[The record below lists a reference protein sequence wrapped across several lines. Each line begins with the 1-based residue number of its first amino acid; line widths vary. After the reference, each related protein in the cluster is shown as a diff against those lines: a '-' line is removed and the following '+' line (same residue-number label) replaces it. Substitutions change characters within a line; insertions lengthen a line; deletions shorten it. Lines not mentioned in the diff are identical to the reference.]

1 VRSGKPAADVVA
13 VARSLDELLAGA
25 TSREPMKHADS
36 KSGASFERL
45 VIDGRP
51 HVVKLFAERDWLA
64 DAAAD
69 VECRAVS
76 LFERGIYDLMPDVD
90 HTVVGAARLSPDGAP
105 YPAALLMRDAG
116 DEFIPE
122 DATVDAATHAAFL
135 EAMAAMH
142 ARFWDGPPDAVYM
155 DFARSYRLL
164 SPAQAVEERDRLGD
178 RSDVLRYAL
187 SGWQEIER
195 GAPDV
200 WAAVGDLLHDPDP
213 LVAALAGTPCTFLHG
228 DWKMGNLGRRPDGRV
243 VLVDW
248 DRPQVGPPLFELAW
262 YLAVNCDRMPE
273 SKEQAI
279 TRYRNALEHLGVATG
294 EWWDDQLELTLLGA
308 FLMLGWSKVGQAEEF
323 GWWANVAGR
332 AAARL

>member
-1 VRSGKPAADVVA
+1 MR

-25 TSREPMKHADS
+25 TSRESMKHADS
-36 KSGASFERL
+36 KSGASFERML
-45 VIDGRP
+45 IDGRP
-51 HVVKLFAERDWLA
+51 HVMKLFAERDWLA

-76 LFERGIYDLMPDVD
+76 LFERGVYDLMAGIVD

-116 DEFIPE
+116 SEFIAE
-122 DATVDAATHAAFL
+122 DATVDVDTHAAFL

-164 SPAQAVEERDRLGD
+164 SPAQAVEEHDRLGD

-187 SGWQEIER
+187 SGWAAVER
-195 GAPDV
+195 DAPDV
-200 WAAVGDLLHDPDP
+200 WSAVAGLLDDPMP
-213 LVAALAGTPCTFLHG
+213 LVDALASTPRTFLHG

-248 DRPQVGPPLFELAW
+248 DRPQIGPPLFDLAW

-273 SKEQAI
+273 SKEQA
-279 TRYRNALEHLGVATG
+279 TVRYRDALEQLGVDTAG
-294 EWWDDQLELTLLGA
+294 WWDDQLELTLLGA
-308 FLMLGWSKVGQAEEF
+308 FLLLGWSKVGQAEEF
-323 GWWANVAGR
+323 GWWAD
-332 AAARL
+332 AAARATSRL